1 MPEPDVMASLECAV
15 VPYNKTF
22 ATHQIKKHSPKC
34 RIYRKYKNSAIEVP
48 ERRPQ
53 MPPDIKKLV
62 YHGQPIGTT
71 IMYNA
76 LTKEQYFKFNGMK
89 DTQVT
94 LIAEYLICIPTDERK
109 DIVERML
116 MNCRVDQFQKILHA
130 YQDKVSCLANK
141 NNYRIEFDRPIVCD
155 QVGVI
160 H

>member
-1 MPEPDVMASLECAV
+1 MV
-15 VPYNKTF
+15 
-22 ATHQIKKHSPKC
+22 
-34 RIYRKYKNSAIEVP
+34 YR
-48 ERRPQ
+48 
-53 MPPDIKKLV
+53 
-62 YHGQPIGTT
+62 GQPIGTILRYDAMT
-71 IMYNA
+71 R
-76 LTKEQYFKFNGMK
+76 EQHFEFNGMK
-89 DTQVT
+89 DTQTT